1 MEKHLAC
8 HCCDLLHRAR
18 PLPPGGV
25 ALCSR
30 CGAVLYRYKSNPL
43 DRPLALAVT
52 GLILFVVAN
61 SFPFLAI
68 ERAGLAREM
77 TLLTGI
83 VELYREKVYLVALL
97 VLLTTLA
104 IPLLELCSLLYIF
117 APLRLGRRPR
127 YLAMVWRGLSRAR
140 AWSMMEVFMLGIL
153 VSLVKLAGMANIVP
167 GISVYAFGALILV
180 LTAAFTAIDP
190 HLVWE
195 ALEPPP
201 CR

>member
-1 MEKHLAC
+1 MEKYLAC
-8 HCCDLLHRAR
+8 HCCDLLHRVR

-52 GLILFVVAN
+52 GMILFVIAN

-77 TLLTGI
+77 TLITGI
-83 VELYREKVYLVALL
+83 VELYREKVYLVAFL
-97 VLLTTLA
+97 VLVTTL
-104 IPLLELCSLLYIF
+104 IVPFLELCSLLYIF
-117 APLRLGRRPR
+117 VPLRLGRRPKR
-127 YLAMVWRGLSRAR
+127 LALVWRGLTGVR

-153 VSLVKLAGMANIVP
+153 VSLVKLAGMATIVP
-167 GISVYAFGALILV
+167 GIAVYAFGALILV
-180 LTAAFTAIDP
+180 LTAAFSAIDP

-195 ALEPPP
+195 ALEPP